1 MMTTMHTLICFSGET
16 SWAITGYASV
26 GATSG
31 SALNHS
37 TGFQAGPESVELFLT
52 KRGWKGGF

>member
-1 MMTTMHTLICFSGET
+1 MHTLICFSGET

-31 SALNHS
+31 SALNYS

-52 KRGWKGGF
+52 TRGWKGGF